1 VGSVLSSTGP
11 PASGVCEGAV
21 PADTTEPSLD
31 SRAASIAV
39 LVCCLAWVQV
49 NHLRHFRGPC
59 LHVQTDVADLS
70 LTAIPT
76 STPRY
81 SASKASRLQS
91 SGATTRVQKKGR
103 HTKEHHPSGSGPRT
117 RGP

>member
-49 NHLRHFRGPC
+49 NHLRLFRGPC

-70 LTAIPT
+70 LTLSLLRHRDTRLESI
-76 STPRY
+76 
-81 SASKASRLQS
+81 SASVERRYDPRSKEGPPYE
-91 SGATTRVQKKGR
+91 GA
-103 HTKEHHPSGSGPRT
+103 PSQRK
-117 RGP
+117 RAEN